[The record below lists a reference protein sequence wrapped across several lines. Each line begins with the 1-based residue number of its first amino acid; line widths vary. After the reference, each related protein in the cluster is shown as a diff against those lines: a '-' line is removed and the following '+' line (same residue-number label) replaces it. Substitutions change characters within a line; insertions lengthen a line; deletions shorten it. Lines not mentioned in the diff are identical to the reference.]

1 MIRRIRE
8 HVSGHNWFAVTIDL
22 AIVIIGVFLG
32 TQVSNWNQGR
42 IDRDTATS
50 YRQRLIRELEFNSLQ
65 FHQQASYYNDAK
77 RHGLAALAVFEQG
90 NGSPGEG
97 FVVDAYQATQIDP
110 TPPKRFIFNEMQS
123 AGLVQ
128 LLGPEELQEMTSDYY
143 LSLDANIP
151 QMLET
156 PPYREILRRS
166 MPFAVQAWIR
176 ERCGDRFVYRGKQ
189 VIGTSLPVHCAL
201 GLSAAQIAGAVEQL
215 RAVPQLKADLTRYLS
230 ALEQKVTLLRGTAQQ
245 TDDLR
250 AALKEEER

>member
-8 HVSGHNWFAVTIDL
+8 HVSHHNWFAVAIDL

-42 IDRDTATS
+42 MDRDTASS

-65 FHQQASYYNDAK
+65 FRQQASYYNDAK
-77 RHGLAALAVFEQG
+77 RHGLAALAALEQG
-90 NGSPGEG
+90 GGSGGEE

-110 TPPKRFIFNEMQS
+110 TPPKRFIFSEMES
-123 AGLVQ
+123 AGLVR
-128 LLGPEELQEMTSDYY
+128 LLGPEALQEMTSDYY

-156 PPYREILRRS
+156 PPYREILRRN
-166 MPFAVQAWIR
+166 MPYAVQARVR
-176 ERCGDRFVYRGKQ
+176 ERCDDRFVYRGKQ
-189 VIGTSLPVHCAL
+189 LIGSSLPVHCVL
-201 GLSAAQIAGAVEQL
+201 GLSGAQIADAIRQL
-215 RAVPQLKADLTRYLS
+215 RAVPGLKADLTRYVS
-230 ALEQKVTLLRGTAQQ
+230 ALEQKVKLLSGTARQ

-250 AALKEEER
+250 AALKAEER